1 MRAQTVIGRLTDIPN
16 GSAKG
21 FDPAGDGRDRL
32 FIVRMGNTL
41 HAWANDCPH
50 IPGSATAWRKDAY
63 LNAAKNRIVCSG
75 HGALFDIV
83 TGECVAGACLGLSLR
98 SVNVTLQNDRTLILS
113 G

>member
-1 MRAQTVIGRLTDIPN
+1 MAAQTAIGRLADIPN

-21 FDPAGDGRDRL
+21 FDPAGDGRDTL
-32 FIVRMGNTL
+32 FIVRRENTL

-50 IPGSATAWRKDAY
+50 IPGSPMAWRKDAY
-63 LNAAKNRIVCSG
+63 LNAAKDRIVCAG

-83 TGECVAGACLGLSLR
+83 TGECVAGACLGQSLR
-98 SVNVTLQNDRTLILS
+98 KVNVALQEDQTLILT